1 MGGLLGGGPT
11 ASPGTITR
19 LLRRCG
25 AGDESAQEALYALV
39 YNELRWIARARV
51 RETNGAGRLQPTEVV
66 NEAYLRLQEVDR
78 RLTWQDRR
86 EAAEPLLK
94 RSLEVKRRA
103 LGPDHPSVAFTLD
116 ALGHYYLSRAEL
128 VRAGSLLERAI
139 AIREEKLGPSHPY
152 LAHSLANL
160 GMVLI
165 EAGAAEKAKAPL
177 LRALEIL
184 ESQPG
189 PDEITAEVLIL
200 AARLRAAGGETDK
213 ARELYD
219 RAREI
224 LNELLREEPSASAE
238 AGLAAAYLGL

>member
-1 MGGLLGGGPT
+1 MYSVRIGYSGRKAAQLFV
-11 ASPGTITR
+11 AYR
-19 LLRRCG
+19 ENQLR
-25 AGDESAQEALYALV
+25 GD
-39 YNELRWIARARV
+39 N
-51 RETNGAGRLQPTEVV
+51 
-66 NEAYLRLQEVDR
+66 YLDIHR
-78 RLTWQDRR
+78 
-86 EAAEPLLK
+86 
-94 RSLEVKRRA
+94 
-103 LGPDHPSVAFTLD
+103 
-116 ALGHYYLSRAEL
+116 
-128 VRAGSLLERAI
+128 
-139 AIREEKLGPSHPY
+139 Y